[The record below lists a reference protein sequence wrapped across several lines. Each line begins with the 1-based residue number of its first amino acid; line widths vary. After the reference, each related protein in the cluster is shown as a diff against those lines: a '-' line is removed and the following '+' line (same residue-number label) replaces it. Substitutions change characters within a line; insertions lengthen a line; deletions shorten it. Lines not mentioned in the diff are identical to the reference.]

1 MTEKKSPVISFK
13 DFSFQYRAQKKPTLT
28 GINLDIYP
36 GEKVLI
42 AGPSGSGKSTLAG
55 CVNGLNPFSN
65 PGECK
70 GTLTVDGV
78 DAPHSSIFE
87 LSAHV
92 GTVLQDP
99 DGQFIGLTVGE
110 DIAFALENSC
120 TPQDEMHEI
129 TRHAAELV
137 GIENHL
143 DYAPHELSGGQKQR
157 VSLAGVM
164 VDQVKILLFDEPLA
178 NLDPAAGKQAIEL
191 IDGIQKKTDTTV
203 LIIEHRLEDVLW
215 RNVDRIVLVNEGKI
229 LADMTPDELLSTSL
243 LADNGIREPLYV
255 TAMRYAGIDITKEKK
270 PAHVDSVVLDDIDRK
285 KLQDWF
291 EAQPIQEDAGERE
304 KLLEVRNLSFGYTKD
319 HQTLRNVSL
328 SIDKGEMVSIVGR
341 NGAGKSTFI
350 KVITGVHQAE
360 EGEIFINGEKVE
372 IKNPKDAQKLS
383 IAAIYQHGTAYQH
396 LSVTENIFI
405 GHEKMTKF
413 HTIDWKQMHKDAK
426 ALLERLGSDID
437 PHSSMGNL
445 TVAEQQIV
453 EIAKAIS
460 TNAKIIIMDEPTA
473 ALSKREC
480 EELYRITEQLRD
492 EGCSIIFISH
502 RFEDMYRLATRVTV
516 FRDSQYIGTWNVDEI
531 SNEVL
536 ISKMVGR
543 EISQIY
549 PKQEVERGEE
559 IFRVE
564 GLSKTGYYKDVSF
577 SLHKGEILAMTGLV
591 GAGRTEVCQ
600 GIMGIERPDKGKVI
614 LEGKTLSIKHPSDA
628 MKAGIGYLPE
638 DRQKQGLILDWGLGQ
653 NVTLS
658 TLEKFTKFTVIN
670 RKAERERSKEL
681 LEKVKTKALSVFDKA
696 SSLSGGNQQK
706 VIVAK
711 VLNSD
716 LKVVILDEP
725 TKGVDVGAKAQ
736 IYEIMSELAAQGFG
750 VIMISSE
757 MPEVLGMA
765 DTILVMKEGR
775 VSKIFADATGVT
787 QEQILEAAMNM

>member
-1 MTEKKSPVISFK
+1 MSEYI
-13 DFSFQYRAQKKPTLT
+13 LE
-28 GINLDIYP
+28 L
-36 GEKVLI
+36 
-42 AGPSGSGKSTLAG
+42 
-55 CVNGLNPFSN
+55 
-65 PGECK
+65 K
-70 GTLTVDGV
+70 G
-78 DAPHSSIFE
+78 
-87 LSAHV
+87 
-92 GTVLQDP
+92 
-99 DGQFIGLTVGE
+99 
-110 DIAFALENSC
+110 
-120 TPQDEMHEI
+120 
-129 TRHAAELV
+129 
-137 GIENHL
+137 
-143 DYAPHELSGGQKQR
+143 
-157 VSLAGVM
+157 
-164 VDQVKILLFDEPLA
+164 
-178 NLDPAAGKQAIEL
+178 
-191 IDGIQKKTDTTV
+191 
-203 LIIEHRLEDVLW
+203 
-215 RNVDRIVLVNEGKI
+215 
-229 LADMTPDELLSTSL
+229 
-243 LADNGIREPLYV
+243 
-255 TAMRYAGIDITKEKK
+255 ITKIFPGVK
-270 PAHVDSVVLDDIDRK
+270 ALDNVHFQLK
-285 KLQDWF
+285 Q
-291 EAQPIQEDAGERE
+291 GEIHA
-304 KLLEVRNLSFGYTKD
+304 LM
-319 HQTLRNVSL
+319 
-328 SIDKGEMVSIVGR
+328 GE

-396 LSVTENIFI
+396 LSVT
-405 GHEKMTKF
+405 EKMTKF

>member
-1 MTEKKSPVISFK
+1 
-13 DFSFQYRAQKKPTLT
+13 
-28 GINLDIYP
+28 
-36 GEKVLI
+36 
-42 AGPSGSGKSTLAG
+42 
-55 CVNGLNPFSN
+55 
-65 PGECK
+65 
-70 GTLTVDGV
+70 
-78 DAPHSSIFE
+78 
-87 LSAHV
+87 
-92 GTVLQDP
+92 
-99 DGQFIGLTVGE
+99 
-110 DIAFALENSC
+110 
-120 TPQDEMHEI
+120 
-129 TRHAAELV
+129 
-137 GIENHL
+137 
-143 DYAPHELSGGQKQR
+143 
-157 VSLAGVM
+157 
-164 VDQVKILLFDEPLA
+164 
-178 NLDPAAGKQAIEL
+178 
-191 IDGIQKKTDTTV
+191 
-203 LIIEHRLEDVLW
+203 
-215 RNVDRIVLVNEGKI
+215 
-229 LADMTPDELLSTSL
+229 
-243 LADNGIREPLYV
+243 
-255 TAMRYAGIDITKEKK
+255 
-270 PAHVDSVVLDDIDRK
+270 
-285 KLQDWF
+285 
-291 EAQPIQEDAGERE
+291 
-304 KLLEVRNLSFGYTKD
+304 
-319 HQTLRNVSL
+319 
-328 SIDKGEMVSIVGR
+328 
-341 NGAGKSTFI
+341 
-350 KVITGVHQAE
+350 
-360 EGEIFINGEKVE
+360 
-372 IKNPKDAQKLS
+372 
-383 IAAIYQHGTAYQH
+383 
-396 LSVTENIFI
+396 
-405 GHEKMTKF
+405 MTKF

-638 DRQKQGLILDWGLGQ
+638 DRQKEGLILDWGLGQ

-757 MPEVLGMA
+757 LPEVLGMA

>member
-1 MTEKKSPVISFK
+1 MSEYI
-13 DFSFQYRAQKKPTLT
+13 LE
-28 GINLDIYP
+28 L
-36 GEKVLI
+36 
-42 AGPSGSGKSTLAG
+42 
-55 CVNGLNPFSN
+55 
-65 PGECK
+65 K
-70 GTLTVDGV
+70 G
-78 DAPHSSIFE
+78 
-87 LSAHV
+87 
-92 GTVLQDP
+92 
-99 DGQFIGLTVGE
+99 
-110 DIAFALENSC
+110 
-120 TPQDEMHEI
+120 
-129 TRHAAELV
+129 
-137 GIENHL
+137 
-143 DYAPHELSGGQKQR
+143 
-157 VSLAGVM
+157 
-164 VDQVKILLFDEPLA
+164 
-178 NLDPAAGKQAIEL
+178 
-191 IDGIQKKTDTTV
+191 
-203 LIIEHRLEDVLW
+203 
-215 RNVDRIVLVNEGKI
+215 
-229 LADMTPDELLSTSL
+229 
-243 LADNGIREPLYV
+243 
-255 TAMRYAGIDITKEKK
+255 ITKIFPGVK
-270 PAHVDSVVLDDIDRK
+270 ALDNVHFQLK
-285 KLQDWF
+285 Q
-291 EAQPIQEDAGERE
+291 GEIHA
-304 KLLEVRNLSFGYTKD
+304 LM
-319 HQTLRNVSL
+319 
-328 SIDKGEMVSIVGR
+328 GE

-614 LEGKTLSIKHPSDA
+614 LEGKTLSIRHLSDA

>member
-1 MTEKKSPVISFK
+1 MSEYI
-13 DFSFQYRAQKKPTLT
+13 LE
-28 GINLDIYP
+28 L
-36 GEKVLI
+36 
-42 AGPSGSGKSTLAG
+42 
-55 CVNGLNPFSN
+55 
-65 PGECK
+65 K
-70 GTLTVDGV
+70 G
-78 DAPHSSIFE
+78 
-87 LSAHV
+87 
-92 GTVLQDP
+92 
-99 DGQFIGLTVGE
+99 
-110 DIAFALENSC
+110 
-120 TPQDEMHEI
+120 
-129 TRHAAELV
+129 
-137 GIENHL
+137 
-143 DYAPHELSGGQKQR
+143 
-157 VSLAGVM
+157 
-164 VDQVKILLFDEPLA
+164 
-178 NLDPAAGKQAIEL
+178 
-191 IDGIQKKTDTTV
+191 
-203 LIIEHRLEDVLW
+203 
-215 RNVDRIVLVNEGKI
+215 
-229 LADMTPDELLSTSL
+229 
-243 LADNGIREPLYV
+243 
-255 TAMRYAGIDITKEKK
+255 ITKIFPGVK
-270 PAHVDSVVLDDIDRK
+270 ALDNVHFQLK
-285 KLQDWF
+285 Q
-291 EAQPIQEDAGERE
+291 GEIHA
-304 KLLEVRNLSFGYTKD
+304 LM
-319 HQTLRNVSL
+319 
-328 SIDKGEMVSIVGR
+328 GE

-614 LEGKTLSIKHPSDA
+614 LEGKTLSIRHPSDA

-725 TKGVDVGAKAQ
+725 TKGCDSFSKA
-736 IYEIMSELAAQGFG
+736 ELAKTLKELSDNQ
-750 VIMISSE
+750 I
-757 MPEVLGMA
+757 
-765 DTILVMKEGR
+765 TILLVTHDLDFSAEVSTVCAMLFNGTLSKRLEPHEFYCGKRFYTTSANKISRGIKDGIITTEELISAVKE
-775 VSKIFADATGVT
+775 
-787 QEQILEAAMNM
+787 E

>member
-1 MTEKKSPVISFK
+1 MDKEVLLQMTDICKEFPGVK
-13 DFSFQYRAQKKPTLT
+13 A
-28 GINLDIYP
+28 LD
-36 GEKVLI
+36 GV
-42 AGPSGSGKSTLAG
+42 S
-55 CVNGLNPFSN
+55 
-65 PGECK
+65 
-70 GTLTVDGV
+70 LTVKR
-78 DAPHSSIFE
+78 
-87 LSAHV
+87 
-92 GTVLQDP
+92 GTVHALM
-99 DGQFIGLTVGE
+99 GE
-110 DIAFALENSC
+110 
-120 TPQDEMHEI
+120 
-129 TRHAAELV
+129 
-137 GIENHL
+137 
-143 DYAPHELSGGQKQR
+143 
-157 VSLAGVM
+157 
-164 VDQVKILLFDEPLA
+164 
-178 NLDPAAGKQAIEL
+178 
-191 IDGIQKKTDTTV
+191 
-203 LIIEHRLEDVLW
+203 
-215 RNVDRIVLVNEGKI
+215 
-229 LADMTPDELLSTSL
+229 
-243 LADNGIREPLYV
+243 
-255 TAMRYAGIDITKEKK
+255 
-270 PAHVDSVVLDDIDRK
+270 
-285 KLQDWF
+285 
-291 EAQPIQEDAGERE
+291 
-304 KLLEVRNLSFGYTKD
+304 
-319 HQTLRNVSL
+319 
-328 SIDKGEMVSIVGR
+328 

-453 EIAKAIS
+453 ETAKAIS

-614 LEGKTLSIKHPSDA
+614 LEGKTLSIRHPSDA

>member
-1 MTEKKSPVISFK
+1 MSEYI
-13 DFSFQYRAQKKPTLT
+13 LE
-28 GINLDIYP
+28 L
-36 GEKVLI
+36 
-42 AGPSGSGKSTLAG
+42 
-55 CVNGLNPFSN
+55 
-65 PGECK
+65 K
-70 GTLTVDGV
+70 G
-78 DAPHSSIFE
+78 
-87 LSAHV
+87 
-92 GTVLQDP
+92 
-99 DGQFIGLTVGE
+99 
-110 DIAFALENSC
+110 
-120 TPQDEMHEI
+120 
-129 TRHAAELV
+129 
-137 GIENHL
+137 
-143 DYAPHELSGGQKQR
+143 
-157 VSLAGVM
+157 
-164 VDQVKILLFDEPLA
+164 
-178 NLDPAAGKQAIEL
+178 
-191 IDGIQKKTDTTV
+191 
-203 LIIEHRLEDVLW
+203 
-215 RNVDRIVLVNEGKI
+215 
-229 LADMTPDELLSTSL
+229 
-243 LADNGIREPLYV
+243 
-255 TAMRYAGIDITKEKK
+255 ITKIFPGVK
-270 PAHVDSVVLDDIDRK
+270 ALDNVHFQLK
-285 KLQDWF
+285 Q
-291 EAQPIQEDAGERE
+291 GEIHA
-304 KLLEVRNLSFGYTKD
+304 LM
-319 HQTLRNVSL
+319 
-328 SIDKGEMVSIVGR
+328 GE

-614 LEGKTLSIKHPSDA
+614 LEGKTLSIRHPSDA
-628 MKAGIGYLPE
+628 MKAGIGDLPE